1 MADDSE
7 RTMTFWEHLAELR
20 GRLVKA
26 VIAFTI
32 ASIVVWCFREHILLW
47 VTQPFVAAWKEGGLP
62 GQAKLHFAA
71 PAALF
76 VAYLKLSL
84 MGGLVLSLPII
95 LYQLWAFVAPGLYA
109 HEKRYAI
116 PFVLASSALFA
127 TGAYFCFKVVFPN
140 AFRYLLSFGGVVPGT
155 DFEVTPTVM
164 IDEYIN
170 FSLRMLVAFGVV
182 FELPVVAFFLS
193 IAGIVTYRHLI
204 WFARYFVVIAF
215 IVGAVITPPDPAS
228 QIFLAVPL
236 IALYG
241 VSILIAFVFGRR
253 DRPTPAASD

>member
-1 MADDSE
+1 MSDTPE
-7 RTMTFWEHLAELR
+7 RTMTFWEHLEELR
-20 GRLVKA
+20 SRLIKTVL
-26 VIAFTI
+26 AFTV
-32 ASIVVWCFREHILLW
+32 ACIVVWYFRESLLLW
-47 VTQPFVAAWKEGGLP
+47 VTEPYVAAWREGGLP
-62 GQAKLHFAA
+62 GEAKLHFAA

-76 VAYLKLSL
+76 IAYLKLAL
-84 MGGLVLSLPII
+84 VGGLVLSLPVV
-95 LYQLWAFVAPGLYA
+95 LYQIWAFIAPGLYS

-116 PFVLASSALFA
+116 PFVLASSGLFA

-140 AFRYLLSFGGVVPGT
+140 AFRYLLSFGGAVHGSS
-155 DFEVTPTVM
+155 FEVMPTVM

-182 FELPVVAFFLS
+182 FELPVLAFFLS

-204 WFARYFVVIAF
+204 RFARYFVVIAF

-236 IALYG
+236 ILLYG
-241 VSILIAFVFGRR
+241 VSILIAYIFGRR
-253 DRPTPAASD
+253 DKPEPVES